1 MQAWREAW
9 QRLWSDDAL
18 AAFRD
23 RIAVQLSV
31 FSALLLPFTLNHFLA
46 GRYVLGLG
54 ILVAQVL
61 LALNGHCLQR
71 QRPLVVPFWV
81 TVLAFECAI
90 VVAVL
95 VQGMHSS
102 FWAFPALFIGYFVLP
117 RRQAHLFGLFLLLSV
132 TAAALHVAGPGGAV
146 RVFAAQLL
154 TLCMINVVLGV
165 IGELQQALLRQAHTD
180 PLTGAWNR
188 RYFDEQLNH
197 IADPQAA
204 RRVPNALIAL
214 DIDHFKAIND
224 RHGHAT
230 GDAVLQA
237 VVSLVRER
245 KRETDLLFRIGGEEF
260 VLLLPHTR
268 LDDAAKVAEDLRR
281 RFEAQDLVPGVR
293 VTVSM
298 GLSAQQVAS
307 DPQAWLAA
315 ADAALYEAKRGHD
328 GRARPRIRLYLDGKA
343 QETFWR
349 NVGIPC
355 RARLRASA
363 RLKMGERC
371 RFTAPLIF

>member
-1 MQAWREAW
+1 MAEMQAWQEAW

-31 FSALLLPFTLNHFLA
+31 FSAVLLLPFTLNHFLA
-46 GRYVLGLG
+46 GRHALGLG
-54 ILVAQVL
+54 ILLAQVL

-117 RRQAHLFGLFLLLSV
+117 RRQAHLFGLFLLLGV
-132 TAAALHVAGPGGAV
+132 TAASLHVGGPAAAV

-154 TLCMINVVLGV
+154 TLSMINVVLGV

-188 RYFDEQLNH
+188 RYFDERLAH
-197 IADPQAA
+197 IALPDG
-204 RRVPNALIAL
+204 RHRVPNALLAL
-214 DIDHFKAIND
+214 DIDHFKQIND
-224 RHGHAT
+224 RHGHAV

-237 VVSLVRER
+237 VVTLVRER
-245 KRETDLLFRIGGEEF
+245 KREGDLLFRIGGEEF
-260 VLLLPHTR
+260 VLLLPQTR
-268 LDDAAKVAEDLRR
+268 LEDAARVAEDLRR
-281 RFEAQDLVPGVR
+281 RIEAQELVPGVH

-307 DPQAWLAA
+307 GPQAWLAA
-315 ADAALYEAKRGHD
+315 ADAALYEAKRT
-328 GRARPRIRLYLDGKA
+328 GRNRVVL
-343 QETFWR
+343 
-349 NVGIPC
+349 
-355 RARLRASA
+355 
-363 RLKMGERC
+363 
-371 RFTAPLIF
+371 APA